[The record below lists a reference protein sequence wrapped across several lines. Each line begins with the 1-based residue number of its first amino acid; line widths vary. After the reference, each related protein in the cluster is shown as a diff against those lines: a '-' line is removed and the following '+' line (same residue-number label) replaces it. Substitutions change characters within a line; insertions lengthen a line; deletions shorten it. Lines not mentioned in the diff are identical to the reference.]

1 MFKKT
6 VFLKSM
12 LQPAFPV
19 ALLQKMILA
28 NFLKTIGC
36 LGGAQLDFSFWRHY
50 KKGKKILRKTPA
62 SNISPDAEWPPES

>member
-12 LQPAFPV
+12 LQLAFPV

-36 LGGAQLDFSFWRHY
+36 LGGAQLDFSF
-50 KKGKKILRKTPA
+50 
-62 SNISPDAEWPPES
+62 